1 MGTANG
7 HVAKVGHPLRGT
19 FVTNVGGGFSRLV
32 DARGAQRLNLLEG
45 KKGLFLQ
52 IMGENLDTEDLNQL
66 SWPRKKETKQKKET
80 A

>member
-32 DARGAQRLNLLEG
+32 DARGG
-45 KKGLFLQ
+45 
-52 IMGENLDTEDLNQL
+52 
-66 SWPRKKETKQKKET
+66 
-80 A
+80 